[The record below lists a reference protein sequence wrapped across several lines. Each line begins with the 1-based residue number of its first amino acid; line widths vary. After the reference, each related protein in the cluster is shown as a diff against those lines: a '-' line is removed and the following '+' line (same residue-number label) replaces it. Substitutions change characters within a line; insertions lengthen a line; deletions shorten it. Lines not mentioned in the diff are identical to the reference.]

1 MKEKDYRNIADNVR
15 KYRKLNNL
23 TQEQMAYALD
33 LDAQYYSQL
42 EQGRRHFTLERVL
55 DCCEILNVKI
65 ENLVPSPFP
74 KGEDTSDLIKS
85 INEKISKSSK
95 KELLLIDKIIDDL
108 NLFF

>member
-33 LDAQYYSQL
+33 IDTQYYSQL

-65 ENLVPSPFP
+65 DDIVPSPFQ
-74 KGEDTSDLIKS
+74 KEEDTSDLIKT